1 MGWVGSRRWPWSR
14 IFRNRQDKGSGW
26 MRCAMVVAQGY
37 LLSPRT
43 GTLELRELV
52 LTSRRR
58 SLVFPQSC
66 GWLDGSREDRLFPA
80 SGIRDFSWAK
90 CCASPFHHQTV
101 DIPGRRSCDDSERTW
116 DSHGL
121 AECSENIPSSSTWK
135 VASAHDGSETRQ
147 YARWSQRTSVFFY
160 DKRSDWRSGKY
171 HSSCALRRPMSR

>member
-1 MGWVGSRRWPWSR
+1 
-14 IFRNRQDKGSGW
+14 
-26 MRCAMVVAQGY
+26 MRCAMVVVQGY

-58 SLVFPQSC
+58 SLVSPQSC
-66 GWLDGSREDRLFPA
+66 GRLDGSREDRLFPA

-90 CCASPFHHQTV
+90 SCASPFHHQTV

-121 AECSENIPSSSTWK
+121 AEYSENIPCSSTWK
-135 VASAHDGSETRQ
+135 VASADDGSETRQ
-147 YARWSQRTSVFFY
+147 YARWSQRTSVFSYGY
-160 DKRSDWRSGKY
+160 DKRLAEWKISLQ
-171 HSSCALRRPMSR
+171 LRIQKAHVTVRVRLWLIFHILTL